1 MSLAVTAS
9 APEVALL
16 CTQGES
22 TELRFQRAGT
32 EALAS
37 PVARFTHANGEEAKG
52 ALLPGTRTVV
62 AIARTSKAKDASFAS
77 SLVRLSPGQSATALV
92 DRVVYATRPLVTPEG
107 RVFVSR
113 GVPGPGRVDSLSIDE
128 VNPKSGAAHS
138 ILHYDG
144 FATFLSGA
152 VDGEVLVYRV
162 GPNGADLVA
171 AQQDGLGVRTVLPH
185 LVALARDFAIEGH
198 TLYFTQA
205 AARGEWVVMRVDT
218 KTGESATVLH
228 GADITLLPTLLPAGL
243 AYSPGAAQGLRFLNG
258 ATALLPQGSGFE
270 RVQTVKGGWAVGLD
284 EVPSQLP
291 TAFAVELS
299 TGRAL
304 NLAAPALSRI
314 DIAGVSE

>member
-1 MSLAVTAS
+1 MSLAVTS

-32 EALAS
+32 ETLAPS
-37 PVARFTHANGEEAKG
+37 IARFTHVTGEEAKG

-62 AIARTSKAKDASFAS
+62 AISRTSSAKDASFAS
-77 SLVRLSPGQSATALV
+77 SLVRLSAGQSPTALV
-92 DRVVYATRPLVTPEG
+92 DRVVYATRPLVTSDG

-113 GVPGPGRVDSLSIDE
+113 GAAGPSRVDSLSVDE
-128 VNPKSGAAHS
+128 VNTKTGAARS

-144 FATFLSGA
+144 FATFLAGA

-162 GPNGADLVA
+162 GPSGADLIAV
-171 AQQDGLGVRTVLPH
+171 QPETQSVRTVLPH
-185 LVALARDFAIEGH
+185 LVPLARDFAVDGH
-198 TLYFTQA
+198 TLYFTQSA
-205 AARGEWVVMRVDT
+205 GRGEWVVMRVDT
-218 KTGESATVLH
+218 KSGESTTVLH
-228 GADITLLPTLLPAGL
+228 GTELTLLPTPLPNGF
-243 AYSPGAAQGLRFLNG
+243 AYSPGAAQGLRFVNG
-258 ATALLPQGSGFE
+258 ATALLPRGPGFE
-270 RVQTVKGGWAVGLD
+270 RVQAMHSGWAVGLD

-304 NLAAPALSRI
+304 NVATPAGWRV
-314 DIAGVSE
+314 DVAGVSE